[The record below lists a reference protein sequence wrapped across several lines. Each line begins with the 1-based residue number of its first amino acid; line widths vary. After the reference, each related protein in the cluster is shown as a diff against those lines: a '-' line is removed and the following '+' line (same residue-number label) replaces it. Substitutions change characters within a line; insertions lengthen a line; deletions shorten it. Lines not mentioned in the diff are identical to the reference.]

1 MVIEM
6 FNYNKG
12 IKNMNDLSEGYMI
25 KEDHLYAIV
34 DILKIKQFICD
45 FLELNHNKEF
55 TRNLSYGLKTYRL
68 TGLNKAMLDAFFSM
82 NRDILIHDGTVSFSL
97 STNQDH
103 FKISNNELYFYSGY
117 YVKKYRKLLEKYH
130 IRKVNQLNYKPQYIS
145 SYCSKDGN
153 SIIDIIETLKM
164 IGMKEI

>member
-1 MVIEM
+1 M

-34 DILKIKQFICD
+34 DILKIKQFI
-45 FLELNHNKEF
+45 
-55 TRNLSYGLKTYRL
+55 NLSYGLKTYQL

-82 NRDILIHDGTVSFSL
+82 NRDILIHDRTVSFSL